1 MSEEGAESGTTDETP
16 ASKLKAAGTIVFFV
30 ALGLSVPIADTLLKR
45 IPGNATTRAFI
56 AAVRAGRTSE
66 ARALAAPDFQHYL
79 EVPASELP
87 AVVRDTDQGRA
98 LLTLIEAYTVELD
111 ADHVLIDNSKMG
123 WTTGCV
129 FAHLDGKIRLAVGL
143 RKLDGKW
150 RVEDLRIGRLP
161 PVCEGEDL
169 E

>member
-16 ASKLKAAGTIVFFV
+16 RSKLKAAGSVAFFV
-30 ALGLSVPIADTLLKR
+30 ALGLSVPIADMLLKR

-66 ARALAAPDFQHYL
+66 ARALAAPDFQRYL
-79 EVPASELP
+79 DAPARDLP
-87 AVVRDTDQGRA
+87 AFERGTDKGRA
-98 LLTLIEAYTVELD
+98 LMTLVDAYTVELD
-111 ADHVLIDNSKMG
+111 VDHLVIDNSKMG
-123 WTTGCV
+123 WATGCV
-129 FAHLDGKIRLAVGL
+129 FVHLDGTIRLAIGL

-150 RVEDLRIGRLP
+150 RVEDLRIGQLP
-161 PVCEGEDL
+161 PICEGEDL